1 MLFRLILEGTQV
13 NRRCEAMDFAVV
25 GKQSASHPDF
35 NSA

>member
-13 NRRCEAMDFAVV
+13 NRRCEAMDVAVV
-25 GKQSASHPDF
+25 GKQSAFYPDF